1 MAAGKSLTQMQVIT
15 DNYKSAID
23 SLSVR
28 VGEILKRKGLT
39 LAVAES
45 CTGGLLGG
53 RVTSAAGS
61 SAYFRGGVIAY
72 DNGVKRGVLG
82 VPPEDL
88 ERYGAVSAQVV
99 EDMAGGAANLFNADC
114 ALSVSGIAG
123 PDGGTD
129 EKPVGLVF
137 IGIFYGGAARSRS
150 FVFGGGREE
159 VRAKSVD
166 AALEF
171 LIEAAE
177 NDGQVNE

>member
-1 MAAGKSLTQMQVIT
+1 MINAT
-15 DNYKSAID
+15 DNYKSTVD
-23 SLSVR
+23 GRCVR
-28 VGEILKRKGLT
+28 AGEILTRRCLT
-39 LAVAES
+39 LVVAES

-72 DNGVKRGVLG
+72 DNGVKRDILG

-99 EDMAGGAANLFNADC
+99 EAMASGAAKLVGADC
-114 ALSVSGIAG
+114 ALSISGVAG
-123 PDGGTD
+123 PGGGTA

-137 IGIFYGGAARSRS
+137 IGLFYGGRTQSRS

-159 VRAKSVD
+159 VRAQSVD

-171 LIEAAE
+171 LIAE
-177 NDGQVNE
+177 LCKND